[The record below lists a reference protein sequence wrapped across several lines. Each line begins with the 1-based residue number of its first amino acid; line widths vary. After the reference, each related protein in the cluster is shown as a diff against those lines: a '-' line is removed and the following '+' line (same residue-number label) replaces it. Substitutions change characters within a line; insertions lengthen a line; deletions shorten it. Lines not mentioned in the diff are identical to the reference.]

1 MTAKPP
7 GLTAATGMDALTHA
21 VEAYVATAANSL
33 TDAAAKESIK
43 LIAENL
49 RTAVEDGT
57 NVKARENMAN
67 ASVLSGFAFN
77 NGGLG
82 YVHAMAHQL
91 GGFYD
96 MPHGIANAILLPY
109 VEKFNLG
116 ADIERFNE
124 IASENNLDDDFYKTI
139 EKEETIEAIKDEV
152 DKLKRFATIA
162 ELFGIDTDKMSI
174 REAAEASLNAIRE
187 LAEDIGIPTSLSQS
201 DYDIKR
207 EDFTEMAKLA
217 LEDGNALTNP
227 RKGTQEQ
234 IKEIFEEAY

>member
-1 MTAKPP
+1 MIGKPP

-21 VEAYVATAANSL
+21 VEAYVSTAANSL
-33 TDAAAKESIK
+33 TDAAAIESIK
-43 LIAENL
+43 LITENL
-49 RTAVEDGT
+49 RTAVKNGE
-57 NVKARENMAN
+57 NIKARENMAN

-116 ADIERFNE
+116 ADVERFAE
-124 IASENNLDDDFYKTI
+124 IAELSGGDADLYKTI
-139 EKEETIEAIKDEV
+139 ESEETIEAIKDEV
-152 DKLKRFATIA
+152 DKLNRFAKIA
-162 ELFGIDTDKMSI
+162 ELFGVNTGKMSI
-174 REAAEASLNAIRE
+174 REAAEASLDAIQK
-187 LAEDIGIPTSLSQS
+187 LAEDIGIPSSLSES
-201 DYDIKR
+201 EYDVKK
-207 EDFTEMAKLA
+207 EDFDEMARLA

-234 IKEIFEEAY
+234 IKEIFEDAY